1 MILSNRIIE
10 DIKSESDLMFD
21 KAGDFALLSS
31 AIYSKT
37 KRNIGVTTLKR
48 LFCYINDD
56 RKASDYTLNT
66 IAIYLGFPSW
76 EEYSSARKIDSDW
89 GYDDESI
96 YIQAL
101 DPGTQ
106 ITIQYLDRKV
116 CFIVKALDSEN
127 ILEVVSVENGSLQK
141 GDILHVHKI
150 RKGTILE
157 AESVIRGSSRGNYRT
172 TGEIKKIELVQK

>member
-1 MILSNRIIE
+1 MILSNKIIE
-10 DIKSESDLMFD
+10 DIKNESGLLFD
-21 KAGDFALLSS
+21 KAGDFAILSS

-48 LFCYINDD
+48 LFCYINDN

-66 IAIYLGFPSW
+66 IALYMGFSSW
-76 EEYSSARKIDSDW
+76 EEYSSARKIESEW
-89 GYDDESI
+89 GFEDESI

-116 CFIVKALDSEN
+116 CFIVKVVDN
-127 ILEVVSVENGSLQK
+127 VNVLEVVSVENGSLQK
-141 GDILHVHKI
+141 GDILHVHII
-150 RKGTILE
+150 RKGAILE
-157 AESVIRGSSRGNYRT
+157 AESVMRGTNRGNYRT
-172 TGEIKKIELVQK
+172 TGEIKRIEMN